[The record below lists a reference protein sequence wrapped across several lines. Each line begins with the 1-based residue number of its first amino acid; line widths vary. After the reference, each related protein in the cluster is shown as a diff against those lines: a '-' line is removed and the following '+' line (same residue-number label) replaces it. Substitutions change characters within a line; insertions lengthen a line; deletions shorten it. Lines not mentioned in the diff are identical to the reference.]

1 MFVEFFYLMRSQ
13 GIKVGVQDWLV
24 LMQALKLGLA
34 QESLKDFYTL
44 VRMICI
50 KSEAFYDVFDRC
62 FLYYFQGI
70 ENSVEVTD
78 DLLKWL
84 DKSPLPREFT
94 QEEKERIKNF
104 NLDELRS
111 EFEKRLGEQKEE
123 HNGGNHWVGTG
134 GTSPFGHSG
143 YHPDGLRVGGEGRNK
158 SAMQVAAQRQFRN
171 LRHDSVLGISQT
183 VQVLKQLRN
192 LGRYG
197 LNEELSLADTID
209 ATSKNAGEITLVMR
223 PERRSQV
230 KLLLLMDVGGSMDPY
245 THMCENLFSAAF
257 AARSFKKLE
266 SFFFHNCVYDEL
278 YSDYYTGKTSKTLD
292 VLSQVDDSWF
302 CFIVGDAAMH
312 PAELLTQGGAISY
325 WQQNSTTGL
334 DWLRKI
340 KEVIP
345 RTVWIN
351 PEEKGAWGVQ
361 SCQII
366 KKLFSMYPLS
376 LEGLHEAIK
385 EVKK

>member
-266 SFFFHNCVYDEL
+266 SFFF
-278 YSDYYTGKTSKTLD
+278 S
-292 VLSQVDDSWF
+292 
-302 CFIVGDAAMH
+302 
-312 PAELLTQGGAISY
+312 
-325 WQQNSTTGL
+325 
-334 DWLRKI
+334 
-340 KEVIP
+340 
-345 RTVWIN
+345 
-351 PEEKGAWGVQ
+351 
-361 SCQII
+361 
-366 KKLFSMYPLS
+366 
-376 LEGLHEAIK
+376 
-385 EVKK
+385 